1 MTMPSPG
8 FRTGEGDT
16 QAPQLIASA
25 TLLWVL
31 AASLVALRCYVRT
44 KIVKAFGWEDW
55 TLLAALVSPGLRVGV
70 PDGQADDDAGLL
82 AGA

>member
-1 MTMPSPG
+1 MAFPTPG
-8 FRTGEGDT
+8 TELPGKGET

-44 KIVKAFGWEDW
+44 KIVKAFGAEDW
-55 TLLAALVSPGLRVGV
+55 TLLVALVSAAP
-70 PDGQADDDAGLL
+70 PPAG
-82 AGA
+82 